1 MNPGSSLSLDPAR
14 RWRRTAGI
22 FVISVGLGAA
32 AVLWSAYETGRSRV
46 ELDLQLR
53 TFGAALVESLGHA
66 VESALLAGREID
78 ELAALRLLDHARSI
92 ARLEEVGGLDGRTLE
107 ELAQQLEVHRI
118 VLLDRQ
124 SETRLASSPLPPEP
138 IDATIG
144 PYLAALGPLIDGR
157 ADQVILETRR
167 APDGEH
173 TRLATAVALAD
184 GGAVLVVAETE
195 EMLLYHES
203 TGVPHLLET
212 VAGTGGI
219 LYATLVDGQ
228 GETVAGTDLPE
239 RGGEGL
245 SFEREVQ
252 LSHDRWG
259 ALRVG
264 LSNVTVLDAA
274 QAGKRRTMTLAV
286 FVLVLAIA
294 LTVAEAS
301 LSRIRVLRGESDQAR
316 AVTDAVLDGLKDA
329 VIVLDRETV
338 MRRVNPA
345 AEKLLGRPA
354 KDLLGR
360 PCRETPCVH
369 LGRLADDEVLPPVQE
384 LDIQASDGT
393 KRPSL
398 VSVSHVR
405 DAAGKIVGRALVL
418 RDLSRLKLLERQ
430 TRRAESVSALGRL
443 TASVAHE
450 VRNPLNAIAVGVQR
464 LQREFRPAERAEEYH
479 RLTSIVSGEVE
490 RLDAIVDGFLD
501 LARAPQVSPR
511 PADLASLV
519 RESMPLLS
527 SGAPDGVEVIAE
539 LAPTPEAYFDPTA
552 LRQILLNLVRNGVE
566 AVDPSGTVRVSTA
579 SEESNVV
586 LEVADDG
593 PGIAQPDRDRVFEFG
608 FTTKPAGTGMGLP
621 IVQRLVAEM
630 GGGIDIG
637 EAPGGGTV
645 VRVFLPRA
653 GAAKERKGT

>member
-1 MNPGSSLSLDPAR
+1 MKIGSSLSLGPAR

-32 AVLWSAYETGRSRV
+32 AVLWSAYEADRTRR

-53 TFGAALVESLGHA
+53 TFGAALVEALGHA
-66 VESALLAGREID
+66 VEDALLASREIE
-78 ELAALRLLDHARSI
+78 ELASLRLLDHARLI
-92 ARLEEVGGLDGRTLE
+92 ARLESNGPLDRRAVE
-107 ELAQQLEVHRI
+107 ELTQQLELHRV
-118 VLLDRQ
+118 VLLDRLFGV
-124 SETRLASSPLPPEP
+124 RLASSPLPAEP
-138 IDATIG
+138 VQTTID
-144 PYLAALGPLIDGR
+144 PYLAALEPLVDGR
-157 ADQVILETRR
+157 ADQVILEARR
-167 APDGEH
+167 SPDGER
-173 TRLATAVALAD
+173 TRLATAVALPA

-195 EMLLYHES
+195 EMLLFHES

-219 LYATLVDGQ
+219 LYATLVDARGT
-228 GETVAGTDLPE
+228 TVAGTDLPE
-239 RGGEGL
+239 PGGESL
-245 SFEREVQ
+245 SFDREVQ

-259 ALRVG
+259 TLRIG
-264 LSNVTVLDAA
+264 LSNATVIEAA
-274 QAGKRRTMTLAV
+274 QTGSRRTMTLAV
-286 FVLVLAIA
+286 VVFGLALA
-294 LTVAEAS
+294 LTVAETS
-301 LSRIRVLRGESDQAR
+301 LSRIQILRGESAR
-316 AVTDAVLDGLKDA
+316 AKAVTDAVLDGLKDA

-345 AEKLLGRPA
+345 AEQLLGRPA
-354 KDLLGR
+354 KELLGR
-360 PCRETPCVH
+360 PCRETPCIH

-405 DAAGKIVGRALVL
+405 DAAGVIVGRALVL
-418 RDLSRLKLLERQ
+418 RDLSHLKQLETQ

-450 VRNPLNAIAVGVQR
+450 VRNPLNSIALGVQR
-464 LQREFRPAERAEEYH
+464 LQREFSPAERVDDYN

-490 RLDAIVDGFLD
+490 RLDAIVDRFLD
-501 LARAPQVSPR
+501 LARAPQVSPQR
-511 PADLASLV
+511 ADLAGLV
-519 RESMPLLS
+519 RESMPLLAR
-527 SGAPDGVEVIAE
+527 GAPDEVEVVAE
-539 LAPTPEAYFDPTA
+539 LAPTSPAYLDPTA

-566 AVDPSGTVRVSTA
+566 AVGRHGTVRVTTAERDST
-579 SEESNVV
+579 VV

-593 PGIAQPDRDRVFEFG
+593 PGIAPSDRDRVFEFG
-608 FTTKPAGTGMGLP
+608 FTTKPTGTGMGLP

-630 GGGIDIG
+630 GGTIDIDD
-637 EAPGGGTV
+637 APRGGTV

-653 GAAKERKGT
+653 GSVEERKVT

>member
-1 MNPGSSLSLDPAR
+1 MNLGSLLAFDPAR

-32 AVLWSAYETGRSRV
+32 AVLWSAYETRRGQG

-66 VESALLAGREID
+66 VEDALLAGREID
-78 ELAALRLLDHARSI
+78 ELASLRLLDHARLI
-92 ARLEEVGGLDGRTLE
+92 ARLETAGGLDGRALE
-107 ELAQQLEVHRI
+107 ELAQQLELHRV

-124 SETRLASSPLPPEP
+124 SRARRASSPLPSES
-138 IDATIG
+138 IDTTVG
-144 PYLAALGPLIDGR
+144 PYLAALEPLVAGH
-157 ADQVILETRR
+157 ADQVILEARR
-167 APDGEH
+167 SPGGEH
-173 TRLATAVALAD
+173 TRLATAVALPD
-184 GGAVLVVAETE
+184 GGAVLVVAESE
-195 EMLLYHES
+195 DWLLFHES

-212 VAGTGGI
+212 VAGTGDI
-219 LYATLVDGQ
+219 LYATLADADGV
-228 GETVAGTDLPE
+228 TLAGTSFAE
-239 RGGEGL
+239 REGEGL
-245 SFEREVQ
+245 SFEREVE

-259 ALRVG
+259 TLQVR
-264 LSNVTVLDAA
+264 LSNATVIDAV
-274 QAGKRRTMTLAV
+274 QAGKRRTMALAV
-286 FVLVLAIA
+286 FMMVLAIA
-294 LTVAEAS
+294 VTVAEAS
-301 LSRIRVLRGESDQAR
+301 LTRIRVLRGESARDQ

-354 KDLLGR
+354 KELLGR
-360 PCRETPCVH
+360 PCRETPCIH

-405 DAAGKIVGRALVL
+405 DTAGQIVGRALVL
-418 RDLSRLKLLERQ
+418 RDLSHLKQLETQ
-430 TRRAESVSALGRL
+430 TRRAENVSALGRL

-450 VRNPLNAIAVGVQR
+450 VRNPLNSIAVGVQR
-464 LQREFRPAERAEEYH
+464 LQREFKPSSRTDDYN

-490 RLDAIVDGFLD
+490 RLDAIVDRFLD

-511 PADLASLV
+511 RADLASLV

-527 SGAPDGVEVIAE
+527 RGAPDGVEVVAV
-539 LAPTPEAYFDPTA
+539 LAPTPEAYIDPTA

-566 AVDPSGTVRVSTA
+566 AVGPEGTVRVSTA
-579 SEESNVV
+579 SEDSTVV

-593 PGIAQPDRDRVFEFG
+593 PGIAQPDRDRAFEFG

-621 IVQRLVAEM
+621 IVQRLVVEM
-630 GGGIDIG
+630 GGAIDIG
-637 EAPGGGTV
+637 DAPLGGTV
-645 VRVFLPRA
+645 VRIYLPRA
-653 GAAKERKGT
+653 GSSEERKVT